1 MRFGVLPLVMML
13 GLSAVAD
20 APALDWPW
28 KSWRNSASGVQ
39 RAPRISIAT
48 FSGATGTS
56 AELSLREE
64 LINAGELLPVAQGE
78 EAAHSLTASSV
89 GGRVTARLTDKNG
102 KEVFER
108 TYAAPGLD
116 ENVKALA
123 DDVIYAITGRPG
135 LATSQIAFVSD
146 VSGRKQIYLC
156 DSNGEN
162 IQQVTNDPNGAV
174 SPSLSADASL
184 LVYTTYRSGFASVQM
199 LDLAGGHER
208 VLSDTPGGG
217 TGAAISPDSQR
228 VAMTLGFVGTPEIF
242 VTDVAS
248 GDTICISETTG
259 APSGPAWHP
268 KEPLVMFSCDE
279 GRGPGLWIA
288 TMRKDDTAKPWRT
301 WYSFCTD
308 PEWSPDGKQVAFTA
322 GSGGSYS
329 VVVKSYPSGPSRV
342 IKRGGAQHPTW
353 SPNGRFIAYAQGG
366 RLFVHD
372 LKTGD
377 QRTLVSNLGT
387 ISEPRWMR

>member
-1 MRFGVLPLVMML
+1 MRISVLPLVVL
-13 GLSAVAD
+13 IGLLAVAD
-20 APALDWPW
+20 APALEWSWKPW
-28 KSWRNSASGVQ
+28 RKSSTSVE
-39 RAPRISIAT
+39 RAPRVSIAT
-48 FSGATGTS
+48 FSGATGAS
-56 AELSLREE
+56 AEHSLRAE
-64 LINAGELLPVAQGE
+64 LIKAGELLPVAQGE
-78 EAAHSLTASSV
+78 EAGHTMTAMSV
-89 GGRVTARLTDKNG
+89 GGRITARLADQKG

-116 ENVKALA
+116 ENVKALS
-123 DDVIYAITGRPG
+123 DDIILAITGRPG

-146 VSGRKQIYLC
+146 VTGRKQIYLC
-156 DSNGEN
+156 DANGEN

-242 VTDVAS
+242 VTDVTS

-288 TMRKDDTAKPWRT
+288 TMRKNDRAKPWRT
-301 WYSFCTD
+301 WHSFCTD
-308 PEWSPDGKQVAFTA
+308 PEWSPDGTQVAFTA
-322 GSGGSYS
+322 GSGGSYC
-329 VVVKSYPSGPSRV
+329 VVVKAYPSGGSRV

-353 SPNGRFIAYAQGG
+353 SPDGRFIAYAQGG

-372 LKTGD
+372 LRTGD
-377 QRTLVSNLGT
+377 QRALVTNLGT